1 MGDPVGAAQHARV
14 ALADGGTVMIVEPYA
29 GDAVEDNAGLIGRLY
44 YSASTVLCTA
54 HALSDGGH
62 ALGAQAGEAQLAE
75 VLAEAGYGHLR
86 RAAETPFNLVL
97 EARA

>member
-1 MGDPVGAAQHARV
+1 MP
-14 ALADGGTVMIVEPYA
+14 MP
-29 GDAVEDNAGLIGRLY
+29 AVLPSPSARLY

-54 HALSDGGH
+54 HARSEDGGR
-62 ALGAQAGEAQLAE
+62 ALGAQSGEAQLAE
-75 VLAEAGYGHLR
+75 VFAEAGYGHLR

>member
-1 MGDPVGAAQHARV
+1 
-14 ALADGGTVMIVEPYA
+14 
-29 GDAVEDNAGLIGRLY
+29 VEDNAGPIARLY
-44 YSASTVLCTA
+44 YSASTVLRTA

-75 VLAEAGYGHLR
+75 VFAEAGYGHWR
-86 RAAETPFNLVL
+86 RATETPFNLSL